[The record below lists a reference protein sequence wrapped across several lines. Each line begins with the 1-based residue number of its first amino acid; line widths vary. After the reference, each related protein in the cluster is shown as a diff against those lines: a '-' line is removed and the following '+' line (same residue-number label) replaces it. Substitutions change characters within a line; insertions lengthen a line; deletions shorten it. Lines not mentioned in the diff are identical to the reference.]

1 MPSRSIALALLA
13 VGLVTTAAR
22 FAAPSRPAAPAAVAP
37 QQQGGGDELQ
47 KMMEAAKKWT
57 APSDSHKKLERFV
70 GKWDVTSTMGGQSVG
85 KSKAEFTSILGGRF
99 VQGALK
105 GQFWI
110 NANYESLYL
119 LGYDNFKHA
128 FVQTSIDNMNTMM
141 LEAQGIADQGG
152 NNLILYGKMDEY
164 LTGEIG
170 KEVKYIYRWKDDDHF
185 AIEVHD
191 LAIGET
197 NTKVIEMQYTRAK

>member
-1 MPSRSIALALLA
+1 MSSRSIAFALLA
-13 VGLVTTAAR
+13 VGFVTTAAR
-22 FAAPSRPAAPAAVAP
+22 FAASSDPVAPASAAP
-37 QQQGGGDELQ
+37 QQEGGDDMA

-57 APSDSHKKLERFV
+57 APSASHKKLERFV
-70 GKWDVTSTMGGQSVG
+70 GKWDVTSTMGGQPVG

-99 VQGALK
+99 VKGELK

-128 FVQTSIDNMNTMM
+128 YVQTSADNMNTML
-141 LEAQGIADQGG
+141 LEAQGVADQTGDT
-152 NNLILYGKMDEY
+152 LILYGKMDEY

-170 KEVKYIYRWKDDDHF
+170 KEVKYVYRWKDDDQF

-197 NTKVIEMQYTRAK
+197 NTKVVEMQYTRAK